1 MKQNN
6 RKNTWKAVV
15 VVMLVMVSLFAVST
29 AVSAGVVESIFNE
42 KYSEIITMLTSSN
55 DGGGEAIHVHK
66 KISRECDEHGEY
78 ESFICQAPE
87 PYKCAS
93 PGCVECQNG

>member
-6 RKNTWKAVV
+6 CRTKLKAIIA
-15 VVMLVMVSLFAVST
+15 VMLVMVSLFAVST

-42 KYSEIITMLTSSN
+42 KYSEIIMMLTSSN
-55 DGGGEAIHVHK
+55 AGGGEPLHVHK
-66 KISRECDEHGEY
+66 KISKECDTHGEY
-78 ESFICQAPE
+78 DSFVCEAAAPYTC
-87 PYKCAS
+87 PS